1 MEDVLETEQTEH
13 ICDMLIYVILG
24 LHIQGHGQNNEMFP
38 VLTEKSDYNQSVP
51 YWIIGQLDISCQE
64 NKNKHQV
71 RDDRLKCW
79 VLQ

>member
-38 VLTEKSDYNQSVP
+38 VLTEK
-51 YWIIGQLDISCQE
+51 I
-64 NKNKHQV
+64 
-71 RDDRLKCW
+71 
-79 VLQ
+79 